1 MKTLRQAL
9 LAVAVLSIGCVS
21 QGKYDRAVAET
32 QTTRGELL
40 RTTTSLAETEAKI
53 AERTEEAARLAT
65 LIQDLSA
72 TSTEDKTAREA
83 RIEELRKRLEQLR
96 VSRNA
101 AEHLAASFR
110 VVAHRLQEQL
120 DSGDLEIVVRD
131 GRMVLMLPNDVLF
144 DTGKTEMKPAGKRA
158 LAAVA
163 EVMRSMPDRQFQVA
177 GHTDNVPVR
186 NAELGSNWELSS
198 ARALVV
204 LRYLLGKNVPSGML
218 SAAGYADVDP
228 VASNATPEGRK
239 HNRRTEITLQPQ
251 IDGIFQVP

>member
-1 MKTLRQAL
+1 MKTLL
-9 LAVAVLSIGCVS
+9 LAISLLSIGCVS

-32 QTTRGELL
+32 RTTRGELS
-40 RTTTSLAETEAKI
+40 RTTASLAETEAKL
-53 AERTEEAARLAT
+53 AERSEEAARLAT

-72 TSTEDKTAREA
+72 SSSEDKVAREA

-120 DSGDLEIVVRD
+120 DAGDLEVVVRD

-144 DTGKTEMKPAGKRA
+144 DTGKAEMKPAGKKA
-158 LAAVA
+158 LSAIAD
-163 EVMRSMPDRQFQVA
+163 VMRTMPDRQFQVA
-177 GHTDNVPVR
+177 GHTDNVPIR

-204 LRYLLGKNVPSGML
+204 LRYLLAKNVPSGML

-228 VASNATPEGRK
+228 VASNTTPEGRK
-239 HNRRTEITLQPQ
+239 HNRRTEITLQPH
-251 IDGIFQVP
+251 IDGIFKVP